1 MQDIRILRNYRID
14 EVNFAAGQ
22 IVHNPTKKLIALA
35 EAKSGEMTGELI
47 CEFID
52 RDKTIEE
59 IGGDEEGVGSSVA
72 ERSKIVT
79 KQKFK
84 GKGQKSK
91 K

>member
-59 IGGDEEGVGSSVA
+59 DEGVGSSVA

>member
-52 RDKTIEE
+52 RDKTIEK
-59 IGGDEEGVGSSVA
+59 DEGVGSSVA

-79 KQKFK
+79 KQRFK
-84 GKGQKSK
+84 KKGQRSK